1 MSENSMLQHTKEEIG
16 GRHRGDAAPTE
27 ESENAAPHGR
37 HRRPEDS

>member
-1 MSENSMLQHTKEEIG
+1 MSENSMSQRAEEEVG
-16 GRHRGDAAPTE
+16 GRHRGAAAPTE